1 MLFCI
6 TIDKLNDF
14 NTDEFE
20 DSAKIAIRLVWDLL
34 HSNQKAMKSM
44 LTQELLKTL
53 MEHLYLFKHIV
64 ITEEVC

>member
-1 MLFCI
+1 MLFCVA
-6 TIDKLNDF
+6 IDNLYDF

-20 DSAKIAIRLVWDLL
+20 DSAKTTIRLVWDLL

-53 MEHLYLFKHIV
+53 IEHLYLFKHIV
-64 ITEEVC
+64 VTEEVC